1 MTTER
6 DRWEG
11 KGKEGLGSLKEKA
24 GEVTGDEEMEA
35 EGKAEK
41 YEGKAQDA
49 WGKVKETA
57 REAADKVG
65 D

>member
-11 KGKEGLGSLKEKA
+11 KGKEALGTMKEKA
-24 GEVTGDEEMEA
+24 GEVTDNEDLEA
-35 EGKAEK
+35 EGKADK

-49 WGKVKETA
+49 WGKVKETG
-57 REAADKVG
+57 REVKEKVT

>member
-11 KGKEGLGSLKEKA
+11 KGKEGLGTVKEKA
-24 GEVTGDEEMEA
+24 GKMTGDEDLEA
-35 EGKAEK
+35 EGKADK
-41 YEGKAQDA
+41 FEGKAQDA

-57 REAADKVG
+57 RDTKDKFTK
-65 D
+65 